1 MKIDS
6 IFNFLQ
12 HSHLLVYN
20 VDSQLFLQ
28 NLNNYWN
35 IQRRQLVQEGK
46 LTYWK
51 TSYYYLFD
59 CMYIDA
65 SLIEFLKKIINS
77 YLFQTQPFVLIFEN
91 SQTIKHKLQ
100 NSLRVILE
108 KSPIR
113 FIFLATQLNAIISPL
128 RSRCHCV
135 NDNSL
140 EETYE
145 SLFDIDLM
153 TYIYNQIFLQ
163 HLQNLPKLYKEI
175 QKISFLMITS
185 SVRLDY
191 FMKNFLTFLSK
202 KPYYTNDQYCLLV
215 STLANLEHS
224 YVNSYYKLIYY
235 EKALLSIFEIIHTTL
250 YNFYIL

>member
-1 MKIDS
+1 ME
-6 IFNFLQ
+6 
-12 HSHLLVYN
+12 HSKK
-20 VDSQLFLQ
+20 
-28 NLNNYWN
+28 
-35 IQRRQLVQEGK
+35 QLVQEGK

-65 SLIEFLKKIINS
+65 SLSEFLKNIISS

-108 KSPIR
+108 KVPSDL
-113 FIFLATQLNAIISPL
+113 FFLATQLNAIISPL

-145 SLFDIDLM
+145 SLFDVDLM

-163 HLQNLPKLYKEI
+163 HLQNLPKLYKN
-175 QKISFLMITS
+175 T
-185 SVRLDY
+185 
-191 FMKNFLTFLSK
+191 KNFFF
-202 KPYYTNDQYCLLV
+202 ND
-215 STLANLEHS
+215 
-224 YVNSYYKLIYY
+224 YV
-235 EKALLSIFEIIHTTL
+235 
-250 YNFYIL
+250 